1 MKKYYFF
8 VVSIILLVLS
18 FIGFSDNLITDVGQ
32 ESNSDP
38 KFIIHGLFCFAWF
51 IILVIQTNF
60 IKKGNYK
67 AHMTYGIAGLL
78 AALGVFI
85 TTLYIFIVIYKG
97 WDNMRPDVKANRLF
111 MLSFAV
117 LVTQAYLKRKKLA
130 THKRLMF
137 VATFYMLGPILGRV
151 MGHSILNTLLV
162 SDLSWDITFIG
173 IWSLFFVSL
182 LMYDWA
188 ILKKIHPVSYLGV
201 LGFCVIWMISFLT

>member
-67 AHMTYGIAGLL
+67 AHMTYGIAGLI

-188 ILKKIHPVSYLGV
+188 LLKKIHPVSYLGA

>member
-1 MKKYYFF
+1 
-8 VVSIILLVLS
+8 
-18 FIGFSDNLITDVGQ
+18 
-32 ESNSDP
+32 
-38 KFIIHGLFCFAWF
+38 
-51 IILVIQTNF
+51 
-60 IKKGNYK
+60 
-67 AHMTYGIAGLL
+67 MTYGIAGLI

-188 ILKKIHPVSYLGV
+188 LLKKIHPVSYLGV

>member
-85 TTLYIFIVIYKG
+85 TTLYIFIVIY
-97 WDNMRPDVKANRLF
+97 NNNF
-111 MLSFAV
+111 
-117 LVTQAYLKRKKLA
+117 
-130 THKRLMF
+130 
-137 VATFYMLGPILGRV
+137 
-151 MGHSILNTLLV
+151 
-162 SDLSWDITFIG
+162 
-173 IWSLFFVSL
+173 
-182 LMYDWA
+182 
-188 ILKKIHPVSYLGV
+188 
-201 LGFCVIWMISFLT
+201 